1 MIRFLLFFTIA
12 LSLASAVLAFLTKER
27 AAELNEKLSSSSQL
41 AGALKNENAKF
52 KEEKKTITAQM
63 EELSKSGQ
71 LQKKELEKVQGTA
84 LAKDGEVAKLK
95 TDLQTAE
102 AKSVDLEKKLAANV
116 AQPAAPAPDPA
127 MEQMVAS
134 LKADLEKV
142 KQGASDEQSKAA
154 EKIRGLESKMAQMV
168 PKPVP
173 PAGKNGEGKQLPTG
187 EVVAFNEGWNF
198 VVVNLGDKQGV
209 TPESKLMVQRGGKV
223 IARLEITEVQPK
235 FVTAGL
241 VYPPGA
247 SAKER
252 VRPGDAVSFAP
263 KVEPEAEMERG
274 NFNASAL
281 FPKPAAPN
289 P

>member
-12 LSLASAVLAFLTKER
+12 LSLASAVLAFLTKEK
-27 AAELNEKLSSSSQL
+27 AAELNEKLSSSAQL
-41 AGALKNENAKF
+41 AGALKNENAKI
-52 KEEKKTITAQM
+52 KEEKKTITAQV
-63 EELSKSGQ
+63 EELNNASQ
-71 LQKKELEKVQGTA
+71 QQKKEIDKVQSA
-84 LAKDGEVAKLK
+84 VVAKDGEVAKLK
-95 TDLQTAE
+95 TDLQTSE
-102 AKSVDLEKKLAANV
+102 AKSVDLEKKLAEKA
-116 AQPAAPAPDPA
+116 AQPPAPVADPA

-142 KQGASDEQSKAA
+142 KQGASEEQAKAA

-168 PKPVP
+168 PKPAP
-173 PAGKNGEGKQLPTG
+173 PAGKSGEDKQLPTG

-198 VVVNLGDKQGV
+198 VVVNMGDKQGV

-223 IARLEITEVQPK
+223 MARLEITEVQPK

-241 VYPPGA
+241 VYPPGT
-247 SAKER
+247 SAKDR
-252 VRPGDAVSFAP
+252 VRPGDTVTFAP
-263 KVEPEAEMERG
+263 KVEPEPETERG

-281 FPKPAAPN
+281 FPKPTTPT